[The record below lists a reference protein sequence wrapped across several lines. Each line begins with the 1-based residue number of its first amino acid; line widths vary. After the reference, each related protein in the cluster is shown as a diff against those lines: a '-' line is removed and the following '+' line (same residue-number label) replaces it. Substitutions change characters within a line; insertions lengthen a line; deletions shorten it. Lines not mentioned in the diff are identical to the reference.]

1 MAKTDKDILTTAETA
16 KILGVSTR
24 TAQLLIEGGTI
35 PSWKTPGGHRRVY
48 RTDVM
53 TIIEGRQKNARRD
66 GHRPSAMIV
75 IIGSEERLG
84 TYRQLFAA
92 TGEFTIEAF
101 SDVLAALVAIGSLH
115 PHAIIVDVQPD
126 GPDRTPL
133 LHSLAANPAVAG
145 SRILVVGAQP
155 DLSGDPAR
163 SVIVATAEDARDSI
177 LATLVEEGQD
187 APAEIE
193 EGVPVALN
201 EGERLLAL
209 ERAGLLDT
217 EPEDAFDRLTW
228 LASQMLDTP
237 VALMTLLTPSRQ
249 WFKSRVG
256 LDLAE
261 TPRSWAF
268 CNHTIMQ
275 REVFAVEDL
284 AQDPRFA
291 DNPAVAGDPRFRF
304 YAGAPV
310 LDEDG
315 FVVGSLCVIDHAP
328 RKLDQ
333 RGAQII
339 ATLAAIASDELR
351 LRAMNR
357 RMRGQGRGADAVA
370 GRTVRHASAA
380 ADQPS

>member
-1 MAKTDKDILTTAETA
+1 MAKIDKDILTTAETA

-53 TIIEGRQKNARRD
+53 AIVEGGQKEHPARQE
-66 GHRPSAMIV
+66 HQYPSAMIV
-75 IIGSEERLG
+75 VVGAAERLPA
-84 TYRQLFAA
+84 YRALFAA
-92 TGEFTIEAF
+92 SGEFTIELF
-101 SDVLAALVAIGSLH
+101 SDILAALVAIGSLN
-115 PHAIIVDVQPD
+115 PHAIIVDVEPD
-126 GPDRTPL
+126 GPDRAPL
-133 LHSLAANPAVAG
+133 IDSLIANPAVAG
-145 SRILVVGAQP
+145 SRILVVGDTPGREGA
-155 DLSGDPAR
+155 
-163 SVIVATAEDARDSI
+163 VAVPTPQDARDAI
-177 LATLVEEGQD
+177 LASLAEEG
-187 APAEIE
+187 APVPPDIE
-193 EGVPVALN
+193 HGVPVALN

-237 VALMTLLTPSRQ
+237 IALMTLLTPSRQ

-256 LDLAE
+256 LELAE

-275 REVFAVEDL
+275 RDVFSVEDL

-291 DNPAVAGDPRFRF
+291 DNPAVADDPRFRF

-328 RKLDQ
+328 RKLDP

-339 ATLAAIASDELR
+339 ASLAAIASDELR
-351 LRAMNR
+351 LRAMSR
-357 RMRGQGRGADAVA
+357 RMRGAGRMPEAVA
-370 GRTVRHASAA
+370 GRAVRHASAVI
-380 ADQPS
+380 DQRS